1 MFNDTDFEVLLY
13 CASECERQGSGEMSV
28 YSMVNAW
35 DFAQGT
41 SPSGRENTKR
51 MTSAFIEHIGQLVEP
66 QKNSR
71 GFRQIPIY
79 VGNGW
84 EYIEK
89 AKWERVPELLTMLLE
104 SYYEGIL
111 DEAPMHPLSKSAE
124 DQFYFEY
131 ENIHP
136 FVDGNGRSG
145 KILYNY
151 LCGTLDNPKMP
162 PNFWGS
168 SNP

>member
-1 MFNDTDFEVLLY
+1 LFTTRQLDIVSF
-13 CASECERQGSGEMSV
+13 CASECERQHSGEISV
-28 YSMVNAW
+28 SAMVDAW
-35 DFAQGT
+35 DYAMGVCRYIRT
-41 SPSGRENTKR
+41 PLTLA
-51 MTSAFIEHIGQLVEP
+51 TIEEIGSLTEP
-66 QKNSR
+66 KKNPN
-71 GFRQIPIY
+71 FRQIPIY

-162 PNFWGS
+162 PNYWGS